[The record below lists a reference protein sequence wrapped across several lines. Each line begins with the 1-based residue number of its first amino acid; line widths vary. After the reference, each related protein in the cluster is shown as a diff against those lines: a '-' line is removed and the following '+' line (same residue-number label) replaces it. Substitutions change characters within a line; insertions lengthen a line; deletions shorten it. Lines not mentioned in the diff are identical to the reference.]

1 MSAQLENYWKVQQG
15 SVIAC
20 KCGRAHKKERRP
32 RSSTCKECLAA
43 ENERRILFQIQETKR
58 VVLKLIG
65 LKQCPKCRLCKPFDE
80 YINRKKGLGGCNDC
94 KNALRREKWA
104 SDDEYR
110 KSRIERSKVYAKT
123 EKRKEYRK
131 RYNTINAKDIAFKNA
146 KAAKLLAF
154 KKAIGKSTPVHIKN
168 CAVCGKYEVTK
179 GNRIS
184 CLCKECAHIVDSRK
198 RSRDYAFIAANN
210 PIEKK
215 CQKCDKTIN
224 VIYGERRKVCDH
236 CRQLQLERDKQLR
249 NTYTKARERK
259 SKVAGVNYSAYDVFK
274 RDKWRCY
281 LCGCKTQKRD
291 IYAPNAAEIDH
302 VIPISR
308 GGKDTPCNVKCS
320 CRACNSKK
328 GDSII
333 PVVGNLFFD
342 VTV

>member
-1 MSAQLENYWKVQQG
+1 MSAQVENYWKVQQG

-65 LKQCPKCRLCKPFDE
+65 LKQCPNCYLCKPFDE
-80 YINRKKGLGGCNDC
+80 YSNRKKGLGRCKDC
-94 KNALRREKWA
+94 ANALRREKWA

-110 KSRIERSKVYAKT
+110 KSSIDRSKVYAKT
-123 EKRKEYRK
+123 EKRKDYRK
-131 RYNTINAKDIAFKNA
+131 RYITINAKDIAFK
-146 KAAKLLAF
+146 
-154 KKAIGKSTPVHIKN
+154 KAIGTSTPVHIKN
-168 CAVCGKYEVTK
+168 CAVCGKYEVSR
-179 GNRIS
+179 GDRIS
-184 CLCKECAHIVDSRK
+184 CLCKVCANTADGRNRYRNSVLYAYSEPTERKCKNCDKHINVFYGDKRKICDECAQAQAIK
-198 RSRDYAFIAANN
+198 
-210 PIEKK
+210 
-215 CQKCDKTIN
+215 
-224 VIYGERRKVCDH
+224 ERRLK
-236 CRQLQLERDKQLR
+236 
-249 NTYTKARERK
+249 NTSNKARQRK

-274 RDKWRCY
+274 RDKWRCH

-333 PVVGNLFFD
+333 PVTGNLFFD
-342 VTV
+342 VTVRSIG